1 MKAIFISY
9 NQAYDNELI
18 LLLEEFGQRGYSL
31 WRETEGRGGVDGEPH
46 LGSHAWPVMNN
57 SLLSVVE
64 DSMADKILEAL
75 KKKDEAT
82 PELGLH
88 AFTWRIEKSV

>member
-82 PELGLH
+82 PELGLR
-88 AFTWRIEKSV
+88 AFTWSIEKSV